1 MRLVA
6 EQELKVRCSPVP
18 YLLLWLLPRQG
29 KSPISGGY
37 QVGGRSPCLRLGVDT
52 IAARGAAGGHE
63 WTELWLLARALWWV
77 PPPSPSLLFFSAS
90 PEHPLLE
97 GKHAV
102 SLIFLSSNPGSFL
115 RTSSFSQAPLCS
127 LKPPLAPRGT
137 VPRSSPW
144 GF

>member
-6 EQELKVRCSPVP
+6 DPELKARCSPVP
-18 YLLLWLLPRQG
+18 YFLLWILPRQG

-37 QVGGRSPCLRLGVDT
+37 QVGGRSPCLWPGVDT
-52 IAARGAAGGHE
+52 ITARGAAGGHE

-77 PPPSPSLLFFSAS
+77 LPPPHLRPFSSSQQALSTHFCFFD
-90 PEHPLLE
+90 HPLLQPRFISE
-97 GKHAV
+97 H
-102 SLIFLSSNPGSFL
+102 IFLLTGPAVL
-115 RTSSFSQAPLCS
+115 A
-127 LKPPLAPRGT
+127 KPPLAQRGA